1 MARAGPSNGGAAA
14 DELLGDAE
22 ADGDLEAEEAGRDTQ
37 VRYQGL
43 VDKILSGH
51 PSVLLKSHSWQQ
63 LLRLIRFL

>member
-1 MARAGPSNGGAAA
+1 MARVGPSNGGAAA

-43 VDKILSGH
+43 VY
-51 PSVLLKSHSWQQ
+51 KSLVTLEKSYRSEQ
-63 LLRLIRFL
+63 LLRLIRFLYTT